1 MTQDSP
7 VLHSKPRWTAPVPQE
22 RHWPGTRLTMLGFG
36 TGILILALG
45 FVVPELSGASSTKA
59 GVLHVMFLYV
69 MAGAVVTTCVAEGVR
84 RWSYSNAP
92 LVVAA
97 TLVVGTALIVP
108 FLVLPAIEAVTR
120 LLDSRPIVANE
131 YQFTEDLMAVTML
144 TGVMVILVALA
155 AVLLWWPPK
164 RPTLWVHRLRVLF
177 NWLAPFL
184 VFAWIVVTLQ
194 GNAGPGPVSDRMVA
208 NYLAGGV
215 MFSVLGGLMSLPG
228 YAIAGVLALAFLVA
242 AWVYS
247 GWRGFDL
254 RRRPLTA
261 RRAATIIL
269 ILLSIPLLIVGW
281 ILAMP
286 RLSEGV
292 MGAMSFDS
300 QPLTADQIP
309 RIPITT
315 LLAAAVLCL
324 VGALLLH
331 RSGAVLS
338 VLAMTVLVAAVA
350 LSFSWTVATP
360 RAWSLGTIGTSIT
373 ATEHRPG

>member
-1 MTQDSP
+1 
-7 VLHSKPRWTAPVPQE
+7 
-22 RHWPGTRLTMLGFG
+22 MLGFG

-108 FLVLPAIEAVTR
+108 FLVLPAIEAVAR

-131 YQFTEDLMAVTML
+131 YQRSEDLMAVTML

-155 AVLLWWPPK
+155 AVLLWLPPK
-164 RPTLWVHRLRVLF
+164 RPTLWVHRLRVLV

-184 VFAWIVVTLQ
+184 VSAWIVVTLQ
-194 GNAGPGPVSDRMVA
+194 GNAGPVPDHLVA

-281 ILAMP
+281 ILAVP
-286 RLSEGV
+286 RLSEGL

-309 RIPITT
+309 RIPITIF
-315 LLAAAVLCL
+315 LAAAILCL

-338 VLAMTVLVAAVA
+338 VLAMTVLLAAVA

-360 RAWSLGTIGTSIT
+360 RAWSLGSIGTTIT